1 MYPDLNGMDDHE
13 SPYQAI
19 QDDKVEAS
27 SSDRLAESQK
37 SESSLGPEEPLRKG
51 FTEKELW
58 EHTLANKDKF
68 PDPTNHLAI
77 VRLLLGITYAFDGLR
92 RTFTDGYLLVSLY
105 QSCIVGFFIL
115 LWLLASV
122 GLSLGLIEAA
132 IAIFGDRT
140 APWSDGTLI
149 VYISFVVIIAIF
161 WFIVLGLFMSPLI
174 QSIIS
179 SESQKLSYVVEL
191 RMNGLQWSTRDILC
205 GQVGDGPRC
214 FSWAWFVNFAKGLID
229 VVIQKFFY
237 FLLRNIKGLLAIICL
252 QILAILASVIPG
264 VGPIITSVFTILIFF
279 MSIAYFF
286 FDLVIMRKSMN
297 FLSGMRTVWN
307 NAALLAG
314 LGIGYLLLAPFF
326 LLIFPIAIISSTRLF
341 VHLAAHGHTGRDE
354 TWWNIFLWYGVSL
367 DMDGLQFDTRENLRH
382 QQEQRRLNKLS
393 ASPAQPVTN
402 NYNSNTNDND
412 NDETQRL
419 L

>member
-1 MYPDLNGMDDHE
+1 MYPDLNGMDDLE
-13 SPYQAI
+13 SSYQAI
-19 QDDKVEAS
+19 RDDKTEVEEEAS
-27 SSDRLAESQK
+27 NSEDQFQAE
-37 SESSLGPEEPLRKG
+37 LGKPLRKG
-51 FTEKELW
+51 FTERELW
-58 EHTLANKDKF
+58 ERSKANKDKF

-122 GLSLGLIEAA
+122 GLSLGLVEAA
-132 IAIFGDRT
+132 IAIFGDRS
-140 APWSDGTLI
+140 APWDDASLA

-161 WFIVLGLFMSPLI
+161 WFIILGLFMSPLI

-205 GQVGDGPRC
+205 GQVGDGPKC
-214 FSWAWFVNFAKGLID
+214 FSWAWFVELAKGLVD
-229 VVIQKFFY
+229 VLLQKFFN
-237 FLLRNIKGLLAIICL
+237 FLLRNIKRVLAIICL
-252 QILAILASVIPG
+252 QILAILAGVIPG
-264 VGPIITSVFTILIFF
+264 VGPLITSVFTVLIFF

-286 FDLVIMRKSMN
+286 FDLVMMRKNMN
-297 FLSGMRTVWN
+297 FMSSMRTVWN

-367 DMDGLQFDTRENLRH
+367 DTNGLQFDTRENLRH
-382 QQEQRRLNKLS
+382 QQEQRRLNELS
-393 ASPAQPVTN
+393 VSTTAQPVA
-402 NYNSNTNDND
+402 TNDNNNN